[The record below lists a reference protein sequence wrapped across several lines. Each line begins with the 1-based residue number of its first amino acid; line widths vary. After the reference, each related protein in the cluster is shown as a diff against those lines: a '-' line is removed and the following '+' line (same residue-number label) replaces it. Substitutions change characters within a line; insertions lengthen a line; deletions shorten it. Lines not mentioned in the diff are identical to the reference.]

1 MKFFKYLAIA
11 LCLSFTGLLQ
21 AQDGDVILSVEDEK
35 VTKQDFESIFRKNN
49 RDSLITKES
58 LDEYMELFV
67 NFKLKVRE
75 AMELGLDTASG
86 FKRELSGYRKQL
98 ARPYLVDQELL
109 DELIKEAYERQKE
122 EIRASHILIKVD
134 PNASPEDTMKAYERL
149 IDLRN
154 RIIQGE
160 NFADVATSKNG
171 SQDPSV
177 RDNKGDLG
185 YFTSFQMV
193 YPFEQA
199 AFTTP
204 VGEVSSPVRT
214 RYGYHILQI
223 NDRRQARGEILTAHI
238 MIRFDEK
245 KDPNS
250 KSAAESKANEI
261 YELLQAGGDFA
272 ELATKYSED
281 ASTAKRGGELPWF
294 GTGKMV
300 EAFEDVS
307 FDLKNNGDFSQPFIT
322 PYGYHIVKRIEYR
335 PVPTFDEVKNDIK
348 SKVSRDARAEM
359 TKNSFISKLEKEYD
373 LAVDDKCMK
382 PLYKAAAADSAF
394 KGKGLAP
401 VKSKML
407 SKVFISFADQE
418 RTMGDFINHL
428 NGVKIKNKQLSST
441 EIVDQELNNY
451 IENELMSYEDSQLE
465 TKHRDFRLLMNEYHD
480 GILLFELTDQKVWSK
495 AVKDSTGLAAF
506 YESNKNQF
514 MWQDRAKST
523 IYTVKNEKLA
533 KKVRSMIK
541 AGKTPDEI
549 KSQLNKDTQLNLS
562 FDKGTFE
569 KDAKD
574 IFSKIDWKEGV
585 SENIIENGQIILVHI
600 SEIIPSKAKTLEEA
614 KGLITAEYQNFLEK
628 EWITALR
635 AKYSYEI
642 NKAVLHSIE

>member
-21 AQDGDVILSVEDEK
+21 AQDGDIILSVENEK

-261 YELLQAGGDFA
+261 YELLQAGGDFG

-300 EAFEDVS
+300 EAFEDIS
-307 FDLKNNGDFSQPFIT
+307 FDLKNDGDFSQPFIT
-322 PYGYHIVKRIEYR
+322 PYGYHIVKRLEYR
-335 PVPTFDEVKNDIK
+335 PVPSFDEVKNDIK

-359 TKNSFISKLEKEYD
+359 TKNSFISKLENEYD

-382 PLYKAAAADSAF
+382 PLYKAAAVDSAF
-394 KGKGLAP
+394 KGKDLAP
-401 VKSKML
+401 LKSKIL
-407 SKVFISFADQE
+407 SKTLLSFADQE
-418 RTMGDFINHL
+418 RTVSDFVNHL
-428 NGVKIKNKQLSST
+428 NAVKIKNKQLAST
-441 EIVDQELNNY
+441 EIVDQELDNF
-451 IENELMSYEDSQLE
+451 IEDELMSYEDSQLE

-541 AGKTPDEI
+541 QGKTPDEI

-569 KDAKD
+569 KDAQEV
-574 IFSKIDWKEGV
+574 FSKIDWKEGV
-585 SENIIENGQIILVHI
+585 SDNIIENDQIIIVHI
-600 SEIIPSKAKTLEEA
+600 SEIIPSQAKTLDEA

-628 EWITALR
+628 EWIAALR

>member
-21 AQDGDVILSVEDEK
+21 AQDGDIILSVENEK

-261 YELLQAGGDFA
+261 YELLQAGGDFG

-300 EAFEDVS
+300 EAFEDIS
-307 FDLKNNGDFSQPFIT
+307 FDLKNDGDFSQPFIT
-322 PYGYHIVKRIEYR
+322 PYGYHIVKRLEYR
-335 PVPTFDEVKNDIK
+335 PVPSFDEVKNDIK

-359 TKNSFISKLEKEYD
+359 TKNSFISKLENEYD

-382 PLYKAAAADSAF
+382 PLYKAAAVDSAF

-401 VKSKML
+401 LKSKIL
-407 SKVFISFADQE
+407 SKTLLSFADQE
-418 RTMGDFINHL
+418 RTVSDFVNHL
-428 NGVKIKNKQLSST
+428 NAVKIKNKQLSST
-441 EIVDQELNNY
+441 EIVDQELDNF
-451 IENELMSYEDSQLE
+451 IEDELMSYEDSQLE

-495 AVKDSTGLAAF
+495 AVKDSTGLAAY

-541 AGKTPDEI
+541 QGKTPDEI

-569 KDAKD
+569 KDAQEV
-574 IFSKIDWKEGV
+574 FSKIDWKEGV
-585 SENIIENGQIILVHI
+585 SDNIIENDQIIIVHI
-600 SEIIPSKAKTLEEA
+600 SEIIPSQAKTLDEA

-628 EWITALR
+628 EWIAALR